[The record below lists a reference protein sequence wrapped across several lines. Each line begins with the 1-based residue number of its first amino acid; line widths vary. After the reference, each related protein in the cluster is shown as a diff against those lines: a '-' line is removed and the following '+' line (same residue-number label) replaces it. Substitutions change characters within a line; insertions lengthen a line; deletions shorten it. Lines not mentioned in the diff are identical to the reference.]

1 MLTAS
6 LHHHSL
12 RNPRSLSNLSSLHKL
27 QILLGQLCSLE
38 EIDAGGRPTLLILTN
53 VNILNHLSGNNSPV
67 PSQNL
72 HTLSQWLRSQALRT
86 PMMGIH
92 QRTQTSRPASA
103 NLPTTLRRRVTRQWL
118 LGQALASMTIQL
130 PYLKR

>member
-38 EIDAGGRPTLLILTN
+38 EIDAGGRPTLPISTGA
-53 VNILNHLSGNNSPV
+53 NILIHSSGNNSLV
-67 PSQNL
+67 PSQIHL
-72 HTLSQWLRSQALRT
+72 TLSQWLPSQAQRT
-86 PMMGIH
+86 PTMGIL
-92 QRTQTSRPASA
+92 QQTQTSRPASA
-103 NLPTTLRRRVTRQWL
+103 ILPTTLRRRVTCLWP
-118 LGQALASMTIQL
+118 LGQAPVSMTIQL